1 MLKGARMA
9 QREQKQ
15 LSLADGL
22 VARRSG
28 QNERL
33 ERIDAIV
40 DWGPLEERLSVI
52 YASKAG
58 RPSYRVLCLFK
69 CLLLQQWYVLSD
81 VELEE
86 ALADRLSFRRF
97 VGLALD
103 EAVPDHSTLSRF
115 RKQLARHDLSAVL
128 FEEMNR
134 QFDARGLIVRQG
146 TLIDATLVSAQAARP
161 SASSH
166 TRTSAVDPQADWTR
180 RGNKYYFGYKAHVAV
195 DQGSGLIRRALLSPA
210 SVNDTVP
217 ADDLIL
223 GDEAAVYADM
233 AYDTRARRQALRGA
247 GIKDRIMHRGH
258 KHGPLPPWR
267 ARRNHLIQPIR
278 AAVEGVFGLM
288 KRSYGY
294 HKVRYHGLSANATH
308 LDLLCIAINLR
319 RAEALLR

>member
-161 SASSH
+161 SASSR

-180 RGNKYYFGYKAHVAV
+180 RGNKHYFGYKAHVAV
-195 DQGSGLIRRALLSPA
+195 DQGSGLIRRALLSPV

-223 GDEAAVYADM
+223 GD
-233 AYDTRARRQALRGA
+233 

-294 HKVRYHGLSANATH
+294 RKVRYHGLSANATH

-319 RAEALLR
+319 RAEVLLR